1 MLKLSCIEVCLKS
14 WLSTICGSALR
25 FSSITMRMPSR
36 SLSSRMSLISSITLL
51 FTSSAMRSTSFAL
64 LTW

>member
-14 WLSTICGSALR
+14 WLRTIWGSHPRL
-25 FSSITMRMPSR
+25 SSMTMRMPSR
-36 SLSSRMSLISSITLL
+36 SLSSRTSLISSMTLL
-51 FTSSAMRSTSFAL
+51 FTSSAMRLIRFDL